1 MYLCSGETGGRVR
14 GGEMHINT
22 PLPVQVVILTVP
34 IVVGG
39 YWNVKYEFTSERNQ
53 NMKAVFVVLI
63 ASLSSSVS
71 CSNCLSHSLSLST
84 I

>member
-14 GGEMHINT
+14 GGGMHINT

-39 YWNVKYEFTSERNQ
+39 YWNVKYEFTFPRKKPEYEGS
-53 NMKAVFVVLI
+53 VLW
-63 ASLSSSVS
+63 S
-71 CSNCLSHSLSLST
+71 
-84 I
+84 